1 MRYPGYADFPSV
13 FPVFLKKKFELLL
26 KEETVVG
33 FGAFDIPKD
42 LEEIV
47 SANELDPSDYT
58 SRSTLS
64 FTVLVLNRKEN
75 TGKLVKELFSAL
87 FQWVPT
93 IYHIFVRWAD
103 KRLDGTGRHV
113 SPTLTLINRNELIFS
128 IFSL

>member
-1 MRYPGYADFPSV
+1 M
-13 FPVFLKKKFELLL
+13 
-26 KEETVVG
+26 G

-47 SANELDPSDYT
+47 SSNELDSSDYT

-93 IYHIFVRWAD
+93 IYHILVRWAD

-113 SPTLTLINRNELIFS
+113 SSKLTLINRNELIFS